1 MSIQQKVTRKLR
13 AILSA
18 DVKGYSLLMS
28 DDEVFTIQT
37 LKSYRKF
44 IASLVTQHSGRVVD
58 SPGDNLLA
66 EFSSAVD
73 AVECAVE
80 VQKKL
85 KRENLRFV
93 EDRRLEFRIGVNIGD
108 VVQDGDRIYGSGV
121 NVAARIEK
129 IADPGGICVSRS
141 AYDQVKDKLDFT
153 FEYVGEHE
161 AKNIKEPVRVYR
173 VLMDSD
179 SLKPLLEEQLELPD
193 KPSIAVL
200 PFDNL
205 SGHPEDEFIA
215 DGISETIITAL
226 SKTPRIFVIARN
238 STFTYKGKATKVQKI
253 AEDLGIQY
261 VLEGSI
267 QKSKDQLRINAQLID
282 AINGKHLW
290 AEKYDRNMKDL
301 FALQDDITM
310 KIITALNVKLTQG
323 EVAAVYAKGTDNLEA
338 YLKAIQVLQHLQRY
352 SRESITISQKMA
364 KEAISLDPNYPV
376 AYYLLSLAQQ
386 REIVLGTAKSPK
398 TSLKL
403 SIENACKAISL
414 DDTFAEAQALLG
426 WLYTMIRQHE
436 KGIAAAKRALTL
448 RPNSA
453 EAYYYLGLTLNYAGK
468 HEEAVR
474 IYQKGLRLSPIP
486 SVNALFCLCIAYRD
500 YGRYEEGISAA
511 KKALHLEPDSIPA
524 RTCLASCYALL
535 GRESEARAES
545 AEIMK
550 IDPNF
555 SLKGVEGLPYKESAD
570 NELIIDSLRK
580 AGLPE

>member
-85 KRENLRFV
+85 KKENLRFV

-129 IADPGGICVSRS
+129 LADPGGICVSRS

-153 FEYVGEHE
+153 FEYAGEHE

-179 SLKPLLEEQLELPD
+179 SLKPLLEERLELPD

-205 SGHPEDEFIA
+205 SGNPEDEFIA

-238 STFTYKGKATKVQKI
+238 SAFTYKGKATKVQNI
-253 AEDLGIQY
+253 AEDLGVQY
-261 VLEGSI
+261 VLEGSL

-290 AEKYDRNMKDL
+290 AEKYDRKMKDL

-323 EVAAVYAKGTDNLEA
+323 EQAAVYAKGTDNLEA
-338 YLKAIQVLQHLQRY
+338 YLKTVQGLQNLPRINK
-352 SRESITISQKMA
+352 ESIAISQKMA
-364 KEAISLDPNYPV
+364 KEAISLDPNYPA
-376 AYYLLSLAQQ
+376 AYYLLSVAQQ
-386 REIVLGTAKSPK
+386 QEILIGTTKSPK

-403 SIENACKAISL
+403 SIENARKAISL

-426 WLYTMIRQHE
+426 WLYTMIRQYE

-448 RPNSA
+448 SPNSA
-453 EAYYYLGLTLNYAGK
+453 EAYFYLGLTLNYAGK
-468 HEEAVR
+468 HEEAIS
-474 IYQKGLRLSPIP
+474 IYQKGLRLSPRP
-486 SVNALFCLCIAYRD
+486 SASAFFCLCIACRD
-500 YGRYEEGISAA
+500 YGRYEEGILAA

-535 GRESEARAES
+535 GQEAEAKAES
-545 AEIMK
+545 VEVMK
-550 IDPNF
+550 IDPNI
-555 SLKGVEGLPYKESAD
+555 SLKSFEELPYKDSAD
-570 NELIIDSLRK
+570 NKLIIDSLRK